1 MTLESVSRRIESHF
15 ITIAVILSGVALAY
29 PPSFTWIKPHIPLG
43 LGIIMFGMG
52 LTLEFGDFRE
62 ILRKW
67 RLVGLGVILQY
78 TVMPLLAVGISYT
91 LGLPPE
97 AAVGMV
103 VVGACPGG
111 TASNVIAYLARAN
124 VPLSVTLT
132 LTSTCLAPV
141 LTPAIVYL
149 VLEKQVHID
158 FWSMVQSVFW
168 IVVFPLVDGLILRRL
183 LRRRLEP
190 VLRVFP
196 SVSILVIAMVIACI
210 IGLNR
215 QALLAFPLLVFLAV
229 VLHNTLGAGCRVRHG
244 PAVPVFAP
252 RRPDPGYRGRYAEL
266 RPGRGPGGQ
275 ALRRG
280 ERLARCVVQPV
291 AQSFRGRPGPAL
303 ARQGDVGLAGVAKN
317 KQFFLL
323 DVCYIPRISMLQS
336 ITKSMSVTNS
346 GGNSDED

>member
-15 ITIAVILSGVALAY
+15 ITIAVVLSGVALAY
-29 PPSFTWIKPHIPLG
+29 PPSFIWIKPHIPLG

-52 LTLEFGDFRE
+52 LTLEFGDFRD

-91 LGLPPE
+91 LGVPPE

-132 LTSTCLAPV
+132 LASTCLAPV

-196 SVSILVIAMVIACI
+196 SVSILVIALVIACI

-229 VLHNTLGAGCRVRHG
+229 VLHNTLGL
-244 PAVPVFAP
+244 AVGYGMARLFRYS
-252 RRPDPGYRGRYAEL
+252 RRDART
-266 RPGRGPGGQ
+266 
-275 ALRRG
+275 
-280 ERLARCVVQPV
+280 LAIEVGMQNSGLGV
-291 AQSFRGRPGPAL
+291 AL
-303 ARQGDVGLAGVAKN
+303 AVKHFGVASALPGALFSLWHNLSGVGLARRWRVRET
-317 KQFFLL
+317 L
-323 DVCYIPRISMLQS
+323 D
-336 ITKSMSVTNS
+336 
-346 GGNSDED
+346 